1 VRVRIGN
8 PEHIDDLTKFLLD
21 RGCVV
26 ERLGECELEVASL
39 SSLRVEYAHLD
50 VALHL
55 QIWTKAHPGAVAELL
70 P

>member
-1 VRVRIGN
+1 MRVRVAN
-8 PEHIDDLTKFLLD
+8 PQHLEDLTTFLLD

-26 ERLGECELEVASL
+26 ERLGERELEVASL

-55 QIWTKAHPGAVAELL
+55 QIWAKSHPGAVAELL